1 MADMMDAILQNWPIL
16 VAGALGGITTLGS
29 GLATRRYYLQWR
41 AKRKRLLL
49 IAYNRKQARLQK
61 GTIDGTTVLVD
72 AEAEVRP
79 RAIARMA
86 SLVLL
91 VLDFGDWVRT
101 LPFKLIDMM
110 LGIVGRMASLVDP
123 AVTRNKSLKECV
135 KEARI
140 AWRRRFAPAR
150 EAWLFKNP
158 EALASVIRGLEQ
170 SKAGLVVEYSPSL
183 DDIYTDTEEG

>member
-1 MADMMDAILQNWPIL
+1 MDAILQNWPIL

-150 EAWLFKNP
+150 EAP
-158 EALASVIRGLEQ
+158 DR
-170 SKAGLVVEYSPSL
+170 PSFRRL
-183 DDIYTDTEEG
+183 RTTRSRRWHGYTCGRLRCRRCTDRRWTSGC